1 MKNLDLIIG
10 IPSFSR
16 SKELSKLIT
25 ELKEIINDNTEVVV
39 VENFS
44 ANMLKNKFIEN
55 KIIKYFAKSTNQ
67 GLDKSIIQLICY
79 AKRKN
84 KKIWFLCDDDFLEH
98 KNIKD
103 IIKRIKN
110 STSNVDYIDWKGTDG
125 KSLIKSKKEAYL
137 RMSFLPCVAI
147 NPKELKLN
155 SLYKLNSNGYIHIAI
170 INSLLNDINDINLIN
185 ICAGKQNKNIKT
197 RFSITDTFI
206 NGYQESLKYRQILSD
221 RFLNSHVF
229 ERVYSSLTYLKD
241 DNYSFDIFK
250 KYINFC
256 INQKGITLYKKLKLF
271 TKAILIKW
279 I

>member
-16 SKELSKLIT
+16 SKKLSKLIN
-25 ELKEIINDNTEVVV
+25 ELREIINDNTEIIV

-44 ANMLKNKFIEN
+44 ANMLKNKVTEN

-84 KKIWFLCDDDFLEH
+84 KKIWFLCDDDFLAH

-110 STSNVDYIDWKGTDG
+110 SSSNVDYIDWKRTDG
-125 KSLIKSKKEAYL
+125 KSLIKSKKDAYL

-147 NPKELKLN
+147 NPKDLKLN
-155 SLYKLNSNGYIHIAI
+155 ELYKINSNGYIHIAI
-170 INSLLNDINDINLIN
+170 INSLLNEINDINLIN
-185 ICAGKQNKNIKT
+185 ISAGKQNKNIKT

-206 NGYQESLKYRQILSD
+206 NGYQDSLKYKQILSD
-221 RFLNSHVF
+221 RFLNNHVF
-229 ERVYSSLTYLKD
+229 ERVYSSLTYFKED
-241 DNYSFDIFK
+241 HYNFDIFK
-250 KYINFC
+250 KYTIFC
-256 INQKGITLYKKLKLF
+256 INQKGINLFKKLKF
-271 TKAILIKW
+271 FIKAILIKW